1 MITHYLLHPAWL
13 LHLKELLII
22 LYSQMRSFLLSTFRH
37 RLTHLHKFSHTLALR
52 HCFHIK
58 PICLHDNSVIIPK
71 SYKVAFGIRRFESPQ
86 ITSGDINPKG
96 MYLRFCDECL
106 GIMIYVSS
114 GCRTSPNSIGY
125 SASFLVASRLL
136 FSRSNFTFKTA
147 SITGGTFLTS
157 LGEISFNQRQYLSLL
172 CKNSFAP
179 INGLNMLLA
188 RGYFLTISSLFSKVK
203 FLHHSAYSQK
213 LHSKHY

>member
-1 MITHYLLHPAWL
+1 MITFPSMISFCYRCFIQMFFWANPICLFELFGLILLGSMSLSSKSHSIIKSGRLVAITLFVIFSHDNSLSVASSMAPAPKRIVNNSL
-13 LHLKELLII
+13 FTDAFI
-22 LYSQMRSFLLSTFRH
+22 LLSTFRH
-37 RLTHLHKFSHTLALR
+37 RLTHLHKFSHTLALC

-96 MYLRFCDECL
+96 MYLRFYDECL

-125 SASFLVASRLL
+125 SASF
-136 FSRSNFTFKTA
+136 
-147 SITGGTFLTS
+147 
-157 LGEISFNQRQYLSLL
+157 
-172 CKNSFAP
+172 
-179 INGLNMLLA
+179 
-188 RGYFLTISSLFSKVK
+188 
-203 FLHHSAYSQK
+203 
-213 LHSKHY
+213 